1 MTEQHVVVVGASLA
15 GGAAALALREH
26 GFDGSVTLVGA
37 EKEPPYERPPL
48 SKKLIEGER
57 DEPDWVLAG
66 GDSAAWAEHEVT
78 MRVGT
83 RVTGL
88 DAVARVV
95 TLDDGTGLDKDVLAY
110 DTLVLATGSEPRR
123 PPIPGAEHAHTLR
136 SLDDALAIRR
146 AAQPGAR
153 VAIVGGSW
161 IGCEVAAS
169 LRQRGCD
176 VEIVEK
182 AAGLLSVLG
191 SDAVSERLLALH
203 ASEGVSVTLR
213 ADVTEITEAGVALA
227 DRFVDADVVVLA
239 TGVRPRLELARHAGL
254 AEAAGGVAVNAT
266 LRTSDP
272 NIVAIGDIA
281 AVDHPVY
288 GTHVRVEHWDV
299 AQQHGKYLGAALT
312 GTAPGPYAR
321 VPYFF
326 SDQYE
331 LGFEYRGW
339 VDPTGPDAEVV
350 VRGDDP
356 AGSWYAFWL
365 VDGAVQAVLNANAW
379 DDSAP
384 LWKLATERP
393 VVSPERLRDPG
404 VPLTEL

>member
-1 MTEQHVVVVGASLA
+1 MTEQRVVIVGASLA
-15 GGAAALALREH
+15 GGTAALTLREH
-26 GFDGSVTLVGA
+26 GFDGAVTLVGA
-37 EKEPPYERPPL
+37 EKAPPYERPPL
-48 SKKLIEGER
+48 SKSVMQGER
-57 DEPDWVLAG
+57 DQPDWVLADG
-66 GDSAAWAEHEVT
+66 EASAWAERDVT
-78 MRVGT
+78 LRAGT
-83 RVTGL
+83 RAVGVDV
-88 DAVARVV
+88 DARTV
-95 TLDDGTGLDKDVLAY
+95 TLDDGDALAY
-110 DTLVLATGSEPRR
+110 DTLVLATGAEPRR
-123 PPIPGAEHAHTLR
+123 LPIPGAERAVTLR

-146 AAQPGAR
+146 AAESGGP
-153 VAIVGGSW
+153 VALIGGSW

-169 LRQRGCD
+169 LRQHGCD
-176 VEIVEK
+176 VEILEK
-182 AAGLLSVLG
+182 APRLLPILG

-203 ASEGVSVTLR
+203 RAKGVTVTLG
-213 ADVTEITEAGVALA
+213 ADVTGITDEGVRLA
-227 DRFVDADVVVLA
+227 DRFVEASVVVLA
-239 TGVRPRLELARHAGL
+239 TGVAPRLELARAAGL
-254 AEAAGGVAVNAT
+254 AEAAGGVAVSAT

-281 AVDHPVY
+281 AVDHPAY

-312 GTAPGPYAR
+312 GAAPEPYTR

-339 VDPTGPDAEVV
+339 VDPSGPDAEVV
-350 VRGDDP
+350 IRGDDP

-384 LWKLATERP
+384 LWKLANERP
-393 VVSPERLRDPG
+393 VVAPERLRDPG
-404 VPLTEL
+404 VPLTELA